1 MEAKDFYKT
10 YIKAGAL
17 SPEIVE
23 NLEIQEE
30 DSMSTSVTES
40 TSKDVVLN
48 DVYVAV
54 GKDDTDVLNWTLDNA
69 ASPGSTRVFLVHF
82 YPAISHIPIPG
93 KLVHLLMFFLSM
105 STHQCTVFMG
115 F

>member
-1 MEAKDFYKT
+1 M
-10 YIKAGAL
+10 

-30 DSMSTSVTES
+30 DSKSTSVTES

-82 YPAISHIPIPG
+82 FPPISHIP
-93 KLVHLLMFFLSM
+93 VN
-105 STHQCTVFMG
+105 
-115 F
+115 